1 MITSAEFCDVL
12 LKHHY
17 SFVTGVPC
25 SYLTPLINYSMT
37 NRSFEYVNA
46 ANEGDAVAIAAGASL
61 GGYSSVA
68 MFQNSGL
75 GNAVSPL
82 TSLTWVFRIPVLLIV
97 TWRGQPGGPKDEPQ
111 HELMGKITTEQLRLM
126 DIPFWQVPRTAN
138 AFGSMMSEVSAT
150 SNLSQRPVALLLEKD
165 SIAPQVGKVGWNRA
179 STANLKANQPFEHSQ
194 PSSIAFDPDEVIRC
208 IANSLL
214 PTDFVIA
221 TTGYTGRS
229 LFNCGDRASN
239 IYMVGSM
246 GCVSSFAMGLALA
259 QPSKRFIAIDG
270 DGSFLMRMG
279 ALAAIGHQ
287 QPPNLLHIVLDNGVH
302 ESTGG
307 QPSLSSNVDFSAIAA
322 ASGYPSV
329 QGISDLEELRLILHS
344 QKRRLG
350 LLCVKTKNRNNVD
363 LPRPT
368 CSPES
373 VAKRFRRELGLNPE

>member
-1 MITSAEFCDVL
+1 MITSAEFCEVL
-12 LKHHY
+12 LKHNY

-37 NRSFEYVNA
+37 NRSFKYVNA

-61 GGYSSVA
+61 GGCGSVA

-126 DIPFWQVPRTAN
+126 DIPFWQMPRTAD
-138 AFGSMMSEVSAT
+138 AFGSMMSEVNAT
-150 SNLSQRPVALLLEKD
+150 SDRGQRPVALLLEKD
-165 SIAPQVGKVGWNRA
+165 SIAPQVGEIEWNLG
-179 STANLKANQPFEHSQ
+179 LKTKQSFEYSQ
-194 PSSIAFDPDEVIRC
+194 PSPNAFDPDEVIRC

-214 PTDFVIA
+214 QTDFVVA
-221 TTGYTGRS
+221 TTGYTGRA
-229 LFNCGDRASN
+229 LFACGDRASN

-246 GCVSSFAMGLALA
+246 GCVSSFALGLALA

-270 DGSFLMRMG
+270 DGSLLMRMG
-279 ALAAIGHQ
+279 ALAAVGHE

-307 QPSLSSNVDFSAIAA
+307 QPSLSSNVDITAIAA
-322 ASGYPSV
+322 ASGYPIVQSV
-329 QGISDLEELRLILHS
+329 CDLEELRLILHS
-344 QKRRLG
+344 QERRLG
-350 LLCVKTKNRNNVD
+350 LLHVKTKIRKNIV
-363 LPRPT
+363 LPRPD

-373 VAKRFRRELGLNPE
+373 VAQRFRRELGLIPE